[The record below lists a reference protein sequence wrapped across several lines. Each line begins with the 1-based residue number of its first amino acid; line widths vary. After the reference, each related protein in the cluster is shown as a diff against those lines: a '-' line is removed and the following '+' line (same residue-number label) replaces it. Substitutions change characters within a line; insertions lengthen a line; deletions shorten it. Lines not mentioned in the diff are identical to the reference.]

1 MKRVLLTG
9 STGFIGR
16 HCLPLLVAHGYEV
29 HAVSSSATDRISHN
43 VHFHQADLLDLE
55 MIPALITEVQP
66 SHLLHLAWYAAPG
79 KYWTS
84 IENLRWVQ
92 AGLGLLQA
100 FALNGG
106 QRIVM
111 AGSCAEYDWRYGY
124 CSEQLTPLA
133 PTTLYGVCKHSL
145 HSMLDA
151 FAGETGVSVAW
162 GRIFFLYGPHEHPD
176 RLISSV
182 VRSLLKGEPARCT
195 HGKQI
200 RDFLYV
206 EDVAAAFVAL
216 LESNVSGAVN
226 VASGRPITLKD
237 ILHKIGKQLNRM
249 DLIHL
254 GALPAPANEPHLL
267 VADVSRLT
275 NEVGWQP
282 RCGFDKGLEQT
293 VAWWKSHLS

>member
-43 VHFHQADLLDLE
+43 VHFHRADLLDLG

-133 PTTLYGVCKHSL
+133 PTTLYGICKHSL
-145 HSMLDA
+145 WSMLDA
-151 FAGETGVSVAW
+151 FARETEVSVAW
-162 GRIFFLYGPHEHPD
+162 GRIFFVYGPHEHPD

-182 VRSLLKGEPARCT
+182 IRSLFKGEPARCT
-195 HGKQI
+195 HSNQI

-206 EDVAAAFVAL
+206 EDVAEALVAL

-237 ILHKIGKQLNRM
+237 VLYKIGEQLNRM

-254 GALPAPANEPHLL
+254 GALPAPPNEPLLL

-282 RCGFDKGLEQT
+282 RCSLDKGLEQT
-293 VAWWKSHLS
+293 VTWWKSHLS